1 VDALQAQGSRERSV
15 RARRGAELQVQRVHE
30 MPAREMEEQLRPVP
44 QGGFL
49 QARDPD
55 HQVRAVCR
63 RVRVRARTGEG
74 GVQAVHRSRDLPAR
88 NVEGEVQDVQRV
100 AEEPVPPR
108 PSELLLQ
115 GLRRGG
121 HRRQGDMRAQQ
132 GRAKVQGLQG
142 MGAMPAREGEDQE
155 LRAMRRGGARALH
168 EEENESRLHSLQEPL
183 ALAPMNPSSTSSI
196 RFTYVASCTWLPS

>member
-1 VDALQAQGSRERSV
+1 MP
-15 RARRGAELQVQRVHE
+15 VQRVHA
-30 MPAREMEEQLRPVP
+30 MPARQMEEQLRPVP

-49 QARDPD
+49 QAQDPD

-115 GLRRGG
+115 DCAAEGIGGKGICEHNKEERRCRDCKGWGLCPHGKVKTRNCVRCVEEAHALFMKKKTNAASNDKSRSRSRR
-121 HRRQGDMRAQQ
+121 
-132 GRAKVQGLQG
+132 
-142 MGAMPAREGEDQE
+142 
-155 LRAMRRGGARALH
+155 
-168 EEENESRLHSLQEPL
+168 
-183 ALAPMNPSSTSSI
+183 
-196 RFTYVASCTWLPS
+196 